1 MFWVYIALGVLALGA
16 LWLIVT
22 YNALVKSR
30 NKVDEAW
37 SGIDVQ
43 LERRHDLVPNLV
55 ETVKGYAAHEREALT
70 QVTVA
75 RAEAVAAE
83 APHKVESA
91 EAHLTT
97 ALGQVTALAEAYPE
111 LRAAESFQR
120 LQAELSGI
128 EDEIQAARRIYNA
141 NVQDYNTRI
150 QVFPANLIA
159 EPMSFRGR
167 DFLELERA
175 SERAVPQVAV

>member
-1 MFWVYIALGVLALGA
+1 MVWAYIVLGAVALAA

-30 NKVDEAW
+30 NKVEEAW

-55 ETVKGYAAHEREALT
+55 ATVKGYAAHERETLAKVT
-70 QVTVA
+70 QA
-75 RAEAVAAE
+75 RTDAIAAE
-83 APHKVESA
+83 APGRVEPA
-91 EAHLTT
+91 ETRLTA

-120 LQAELSGI
+120 LQAELAGI

-159 EPMSFRGR
+159 GPMSFRGR

-175 SERAVPQVAV
+175 SGRAVPQVAV

>member
-1 MFWVYIALGVLALGA
+1 MVWVYVVLGVLALAG

-22 YNALVKSR
+22 YNALVRSR

-43 LERRHDLVPNLV
+43 LKRRHDLVPNFV
-55 ETVKGYAAHEREALT
+55 ETVRGYAAHERETLAR
-70 QVTVA
+70 VKEA

-83 APHKVESA
+83 APARVESA

-97 ALGQVTALAEAYPE
+97 ALGQVRVLAEAYPE
-111 LRAAESFQR
+111 LRASESFLR

-159 EPMSFRGR
+159 GPMSFRGR
-167 DFLELERA
+167 EFLQLERA
-175 SERAVPQVAV
+175 SDRAVPQVAV